1 MARAR
6 VKAENEVWEE
16 RVNAMEDALKKAGFG
31 TEASDTRAA
40 GARKCSSRTVEALM
54 SEHKIVKRVAGS
66 YTGKR
71 CNMILKG
78 PLLDALDVTIAT
90 PAAKTLTDHLRGY
103 RFINDVAVVLQW
115 TPKAF
120 QQLSTKHPS
129 VTAAP
134 LSAATTVP
142 QLAAV
147 LKDNTRTWAQALF
160 DGSPATS
167 CQHYLHV
174 IVMHAHQQL
183 ITMGSI
189 GLYASTGI
197 EAAHIYLKKLTRE
210 SWTSA
215 DIASLSQFLLTRW
228 RAKVNTARSGG
239 RKKRKRE

>member
-1 MARAR
+1 MLLARVLPRASATTQGGRTASLKLQHDMARAR

-103 RFINDVAVVLQW
+103 RFINDVAVVL
-115 TPKAF
+115 PKAF
-120 QQLSTKHPS
+120 QQLSSAKHPS
-129 VTAAP
+129 VTVGP
-134 LSAATTVP
+134 
-142 QLAAV
+142 
-147 LKDNTRTWAQALF
+147 
-160 DGSPATS
+160 
-167 CQHYLHV
+167 
-174 IVMHAHQQL
+174 
-183 ITMGSI
+183 
-189 GLYASTGI
+189 
-197 EAAHIYLKKLTRE
+197 
-210 SWTSA
+210 
-215 DIASLSQFLLTRW
+215 
-228 RAKVNTARSGG
+228 
-239 RKKRKRE
+239 

>member
-1 MARAR
+1 M
-6 VKAENEVWEE
+6 
-16 RVNAMEDALKKAGFG
+16 NAMEDALKKAGFG

-103 RFINDVAVVLQW
+103 RFINDIAVVLQW

-120 QQLSTKHPS
+120 QQLSAKHPS
-129 VTAAP
+129 VT
-134 LSAATTVP
+134 ATTVP

-147 LKDNTRTWAQALF
+147 LKDYTRTWAQALF

-183 ITMGSI
+183 
-189 GLYASTGI
+189 
-197 EAAHIYLKKLTRE
+197 
-210 SWTSA
+210 
-215 DIASLSQFLLTRW
+215 
-228 RAKVNTARSGG
+228 
-239 RKKRKRE
+239 